1 MQKKNKSCKFHD
13 TIKEI
18 EMLNNPYIEEI
29 YVSDEIEK
37 ILLGSCKNLKLIKSE
52 NKVFYDKRNGD
63 LKIDTLVIQEI
74 KK

>member
-1 MQKKNKSCKFHD
+1 
-13 TIKEI
+13 
-18 EMLNNPYIEEI
+18 MLNNPYIEEI

-37 ILLGSCKNLKLIKSE
+37 ILLGSCENLKLIKSE
-52 NKVFYDKRNGD
+52 NKVFYDRRNGD

>member
-1 MQKKNKSCKFHD
+1 
-13 TIKEI
+13 
-18 EMLNNPYIEEI
+18 MLNNPYIEEI

-52 NKVFYDKRNGD
+52 NKVFYDKRKGD